1 MFNYEVITYAPY
13 SLIMRDKATGEEI
26 SVSMVHI
33 FAKNEY
39 MDKTTGNNRCYY
51 DTFNVSAKR
60 IDEDS
65 AELFIGSK
73 IAVCYDKNGK
83 IALIKVYPKN

>member
-1 MFNYEVITYAPY
+1 
-13 SLIMRDKATGEEI
+13 MRDKATDEEI
-26 SVSMVHI
+26 SVQMVHI

-39 MDKTTGNNRCYY
+39 KDKVTGNMRTFY

-73 IAVCYDKNGK
+73 IYVCYDKNGK
-83 IALIKVYPKN
+83 IALIKVHPAN